1 MSAYVGWGIAVIVLL
16 YVMFSTRNLFKDIVA
31 IISKTLQETIKLAVT
46 AVSFFLKIISVIEYY
61 IVLIIDIFSG
71 NLKQNSVT
79 RLLSI
84 ALVMLSVASFYT
96 TFTGMGFLIDGDAS
110 FLIRACLTFGVQAI
124 MLGASLMIGKNS
136 IVRAE
141 EALLVPGFPQKSTH
155 KLSVVLRVGSAVC
168 AGLIYGLIYFLDLG
182 RGTENFMYLVGCLLL
197 LACLG
202 SLLPY
207 IFSETYRGVR
217 STILLIVYFGTLL
230 VSSFFSYHTLLGT
243 LYRDDER
250 LADNIAIVAEEVS
263 DLIEDAS
270 GCFDEAYQAEVQTR
284 LLNAVDRLKED
295 LETGSFRGTDNL
307 RQVAESTT
315 FETNQGTIQRLVDE
329 YDQAGTVSARKMEIE
344 FYIRST
350 LGPIFNQEIQM
361 VPGIQSFRDIL
372 AYETEKSDC
381 IAGINTLLINLQK
394 LEWDTGEAQDSAA
407 ALEGVSNFIN
417 KYISVT
423 DRERIDP
430 NLRELSGL
438 FEAASVWKQFVFT
451 AKELQQE
458 ILSLDTASGTLDWDT
473 SMNAISQQVQEL
485 LKSVPPYFQSF
496 SKDSAGQA
504 LQPDGKQVSAAQLS
518 LRLQRVMRSHKPS
531 MNRITQ
537 NLRAFVDAPQI
548 SLFAAL
554 IAGLIDTLI
563 LFVGMLLPKM
573 IRYFKDTRA
582 YELNGKYTPD
592 EMEEI
597 LSNIFNKP
605 VQERDE

>member
-1 MSAYVGWGIAVIVLL
+1 MSAYVGWGIAIIVLL

-31 IISKTLQETIKLAVT
+31 IISKTLQETIKLVVT
-46 AVSFFLKIISVIEYY
+46 AVSFFLKIVSVIEYY

-96 TFTGMGFLIDGDAS
+96 TFTGMGFLINGDAS

-141 EALLVPGFPQKSTH
+141 ESLAVQGQAAEFMHKPG
-155 KLSVVLRVGSAVC
+155 VVLRVGSVVC
-168 AGLIYGLIYFLDLG
+168 AGFIYGLIYFLDLG
-182 RGTENFMYLVGCLLL
+182 RETENFMYLAGCLLL
-197 LACLG
+197 LVCLG

-263 DLIEDAS
+263 NLIEDAGS
-270 GCFDEAYQAEVQTR
+270 CFDETYQAEVQTR
-284 LLNAVDRLKED
+284 LLGAIDGLKGN
-295 LETGSFRGTDNL
+295 LEAGTFQGTDNL
-307 RQVAESTT
+307 RQVAESST
-315 FETNQGTIQRLVDE
+315 FETNQGTLQRLMSE
-329 YDQAGTVSARKMEIE
+329 YDRAGTVDARKMDIE

-350 LGPIFNQEIQM
+350 LGPIFEQEIHM
-361 VPGIQSFRDIL
+361 VPGLQSFRDIF
-372 AYETEKSDC
+372 AYETEKTDC
-381 IAGINTLLINLQK
+381 IEDINTLLINLQK
-394 LEWDTGEAQDSAA
+394 LEWDAVEAQDSAA
-407 ALEGVSNFIN
+407 ALEGISNFMN
-417 KYISVT
+417 KYISVAE
-423 DRERIDP
+423 RESIDP

-438 FEAASVWKQFVFT
+438 FEAAAVWKQFVFT

-473 SMNAISQQVQEL
+473 SMNVLSRQVQGL

-504 LQPDGKQVSAAQLS
+504 LQPDGEQVSAAQLS

-531 MNRITQ
+531 VNRITQ

-573 IRYFKDTRA
+573 IRYFKDR
-582 YELNGKYTPD
+582 EFDNKYTQD
-592 EMEEI
+592 EMDEI
-597 LSNIFNKP
+597 LNNIFNKP